1 MDMVHAERIAAP
13 HETQEV
19 IDIAAVV
26 VVIERYSGRICAF
39 VLQDDGIT
47 LTAAVGSIGVDANR
61 HSGRLAGTSSRL
73 SPRTLLR
80 SIRLRFPAKRPFPSA
95 CPR

>member
-13 HETQEV
+13 QKTQEL
-19 IDIAAVV
+19 IDIAAIVAA
-26 VVIERYSGRICAF
+26 IERHSGRICAF

-61 HSGRLAGTSSRL
+61 HSGRRAGPSGRL

-95 CPR
+95 CRR